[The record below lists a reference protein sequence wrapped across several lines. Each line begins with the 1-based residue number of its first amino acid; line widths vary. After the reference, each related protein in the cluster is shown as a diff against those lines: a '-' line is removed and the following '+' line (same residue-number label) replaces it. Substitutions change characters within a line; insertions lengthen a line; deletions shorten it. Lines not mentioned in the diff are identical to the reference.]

1 MAMIVRSVNVP
12 RSEGGTSPR
21 RLVPVEGPVE
31 VGLAGL
37 GGDDRAARDHAAL
50 FVDDPEDHPIS
61 HALYAYPTVHHAVWR
76 TMQAQ
81 ARVISFDQVASP
93 LPPATFDEHLALE
106 GIQESQLWIGDRLQL
121 PNCELVVMAPRLP
134 DERFN
139 ETLGFAHAARLVAQ
153 SRWCGFWLAV
163 RRTGTVAAGD
173 AFEVTPGPRDTGL
186 VELFRD
192 LTESPRS

>member
-1 MAMIVRSVNVP
+1 MAMIVGSVNVP
-12 RSEGGTSPR
+12 RTAPGAATV
-21 RLVPVEGPVE
+21 RLVPAEGPVD

-37 GGDDRAARDHAAL
+37 GGDDLAARDHAAL

-61 HALYAYPTVHHAVWR
+61 HALYAYPSVHHPVWR

-81 ARVISFDQVASP
+81 ARVIAFDEVERP

-106 GIQESQLWIGDRLQL
+106 GIEESQLWIGDRLRL

-139 ETLGFAHAARLVAQ
+139 ETLGFAHAARLVRQ

-163 RRTGTVAAGD
+163 RRTGTIAAGD
-173 AFEVTPGPRDTGL
+173 PFEVVPGPRDTGL
-186 VELFRD
+186 VELFRE
-192 LTESPRS
+192 LTRT

>member
-1 MAMIVRSVNVP
+1 V
-12 RSEGGTSPR
+12 
-21 RLVPVEGPVE
+21 RLVPAEGPVD

-37 GGDDRAARDHAAL
+37 GGDDLAARDHAAL

-61 HALYAYPTVHHAVWR
+61 HALYAYPTVHHPVWR

-81 ARVISFDQVASP
+81 ARVIAFDEVGRP

-106 GIQESQLWIGDRLQL
+106 GIEESQLWIGDRLRL

-139 ETLGFAHAARLVAQ
+139 ETLGFAHAARLVRQ

-163 RRTGTVAAGD
+163 RRTGTIGAGD
-173 AFEVTPGPRDTGL
+173 PFEVVPGPRDTGL
-186 VELFRD
+186 VELFRE
-192 LTESPRS
+192 LTRS

>member
-12 RSEGGTSPR
+12 RPDGGASLR
-21 RLVPVEGPVE
+21 RLVPADGPVE
-31 VGLAGL
+31 VGLAGI
-37 GGDDRAARDHAAL
+37 GGDDRAALDHAAL
-50 FVDDPEDHPIS
+50 FIDDPEDHPIS

-81 ARVISFDQVASP
+81 ARVISFDEVDTP
-93 LPPATFDEHLALE
+93 LPPASFDEHLALD
-106 GIQESQLWIGDRLQL
+106 GIQESGLWIGDRLRL
-121 PNCELVVMAPRLP
+121 PHCELVVMAPRLA

-163 RRTGTVAAGD
+163 RRTGTIAAGEQ
-173 AFEVTPGPRDTGL
+173 FEVVPGPRDTGL
-186 VELFRD
+186 VELFRE
-192 LTESPRS
+192 LTRT

>member
-1 MAMIVRSVNVP
+1 MATIVGSVNVP
-12 RSEGGTSPR
+12 GSNGGSGRS
-21 RLVPVEGPVE
+21 RLVPAQGPVD
-31 VGLAGL
+31 VGLAGI

-81 ARVISFDQVASP
+81 ARVISFDDVDRP
-93 LPPATFDEHLALE
+93 LPPASFDEHLALD
-106 GIQESQLWIGDRLQL
+106 GIQESQLWIGDRLRL

-139 ETLGFAHAARLVAQ
+139 ETLGFAQAAKLVAQ

-163 RRTGTVAAGD
+163 RRTGTIAAGEP
-173 AFEVTPGPRDTGL
+173 FEIVPGPRDTGL
-186 VELFRD
+186 VELFRE
-192 LTESPRS
+192 LIEARRP